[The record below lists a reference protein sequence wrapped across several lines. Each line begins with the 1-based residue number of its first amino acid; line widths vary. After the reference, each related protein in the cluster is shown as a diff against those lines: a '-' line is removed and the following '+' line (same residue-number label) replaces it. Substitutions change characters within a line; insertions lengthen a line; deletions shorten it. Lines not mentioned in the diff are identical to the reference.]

1 MSLDLVGWSH
11 KVTLFPPL
19 PKILKHE
26 VNWDTADLPM
36 VPIMINK
43 KAIKAHT
50 RLVVNQEL
58 QKGKET
64 IEADERA

>member
-1 MSLDLVGWSH
+1 MSLEHVGWSH

-26 VNWDTADLPM
+26 VNWDTSDLPM
-36 VPIMINK
+36 VPNMINK

-50 RLVVNQEL
+50 RLVVIQDG
-58 QKGKET
+58 QKGKGSSES
-64 IEADERA
+64 ADRS

>member
-1 MSLDLVGWSH
+1 MSLEHVGWSH

-50 RLVVNQEL
+50 RLVVSQDL
-58 QKGKET
+58 QKSKGSN
-64 IEADERA
+64 EAVERS